1 MEPLPSGANFIRSK
15 TLWEIG
21 LHIAGNPAT
30 PYGGNRDMCIVV
42 GTGSGEE
49 FRPWLRMATGS
60 PLLAHAV
67 AKGEIEMA
75 FVNPSGLLTQAYR
88 GTGVFSEPLPVRV
101 VASYPSWDRC
111 VFLVHPRTGITALGQ
126 IAERKPALRISIRE
140 EKAHST
146 RVLTDQLLALY
157 GISLKDLESWGATF
171 QEVGPPGDM
180 RRVNALKA
188 EEIDLVIDEGIRNNN
203 WFDVGLEHG
212 MRAIELEPEIRDGMA
227 AMGWRIVTIPAGRY
241 PHLTHD
247 YTCIDYSGWPLYTR
261 ASLPDDVAY
270 DVVGALHARTD
281 EIPWEENF
289 GGTGQLGTD
298 TEATPIDVPL
308 HPGAERWYRE
318 HGFLK

>member
-1 MEPLPSGANFIRSK
+1 
-15 TLWEIG
+15 
-21 LHIAGNPAT
+21 
-30 PYGGNRDMCIVV
+30 
-42 GTGSGEE
+42 
-49 FRPWLRMATGS
+49 
-60 PLLAHAV
+60 
-67 AKGEIEMA
+67 
-75 FVNPSGLLTQAYR
+75 
-88 GTGVFSEPLPVRV
+88 
-101 VASYPSWDRC
+101 
-111 VFLVHPRTGITALGQ
+111 
-126 IAERKPALRISIRE
+126 
-140 EKAHST
+140 
-146 RVLTDQLLALY
+146 
-157 GISLKDLESWGATF
+157 
-171 QEVGPPGDM
+171 
-180 RRVNALKA
+180 VNALKA

-241 PHLTHD
+241 PHHTHD